1 VVTALVDSGSDKCLL
16 PLSVIP
22 VSHHKH
28 ITPSNMTFSGC
39 GKIQAVGTITVYLQS
54 SYSNWKSKNVEFY
67 VVRESLPP
75 IIGKSFFMEHAQIK
89 PDLFKIHGA
98 GLEMFLKDGKKIVF
112 PWTNNEC
119 QMFLAQPIKIQES
132 STEEKIGILAKEK
145 QIKLTQEVF
154 KGENFKKLVDLL
166 WNKKHVFKGSNDPIG
181 EFTETAKIPTIPGLT
196 KAVRP
201 RPIPKHLQP
210 QVKAEIDRMLENGVI
225 EKCEDGKGFH
235 SPLVLVPK
243 KSGKIRLCSDFKGT
257 LNKVLTENTEIWSL
271 PMIDNLFS
279 DIEAGCQIFSDLD
292 VNSAY
297 WNIIIAEEDRYKTNF
312 LFNDHLYQYVRMP
325 FGLRHSGDCFNK
337 AIAKMLDT
345 VKLKNS
351 FKSYVDDILCHTKDE
366 ATHLEVIGQVLEACE
381 KFGARLG
388 GEKCHFGRRATKFM
402 GREISSEGISIPKE
416 NMEALMNL
424 QPPKTRK
431 ELMSVLGSF
440 C

>member
-54 SYSNWKSKNVEFY
+54 SYSNWKFKNVEFY

-119 QMFLAQPIKIQES
+119 QMFLAQPIKIQEP
-132 STEEKIGILAKEK
+132 STEEKIDILAKEK

-196 KAVRP
+196 KEVRP

-225 EKCEDGKGFH
+225 EKWRRKYSGGH
-235 SPLVLVPK
+235 AVAPL
-243 KSGKIRLCSDFKGT
+243 G
-257 LNKVLTENTEIWSL
+257 
-271 PMIDNLFS
+271 
-279 DIEAGCQIFSDLD
+279 
-292 VNSAY
+292 
-297 WNIIIAEEDRYKTNF
+297 
-312 LFNDHLYQYVRMP
+312 
-325 FGLRHSGDCFNK
+325 
-337 AIAKMLDT
+337 
-345 VKLKNS
+345 
-351 FKSYVDDILCHTKDE
+351 
-366 ATHLEVIGQVLEACE
+366 
-381 KFGARLG
+381 
-388 GEKCHFGRRATKFM
+388 
-402 GREISSEGISIPKE
+402 
-416 NMEALMNL
+416 
-424 QPPKTRK
+424 
-431 ELMSVLGSF
+431 
-440 C
+440 